1 MAGDGADAA
10 ATAPTPPLRVSVL
23 GPLLVEHE
31 GRPVEIGPPQRQAV
45 FAALVLRGGR
55 HISTAG
61 LVDWVWGDD
70 PPHKAE
76 AAIRAHVSV
85 LRRVLEPR
93 RASRSPSGVV
103 VSGSSGY
110 AMPPAVASLDAARFR
125 ALVAEAE
132 SHREQGRPLQAG
144 QALRSG
150 LDLWRGEDA
159 LPGIPGPG
167 SASARRVLEEERLT
181 AWEDYL
187 DGELSRR
194 GLERPVHSALIRALA
209 NRPHRERLH
218 GLLVRA
224 FWRQGRRA
232 EALAA
237 YASARDVLLADL
249 GVEPGAALQE
259 LHRRL
264 VADEPLEPE
273 AGRAAVPAPP
283 AEEEPDRSSG
293 GPSFVDAMGPTVGVE
308 AEPPPTV
315 FARDHAGPLPRC
327 PPLLGRG
334 VTVGMVAEAL
344 REARDGLHA
353 GTVLVRGLPGI
364 GTSAVALAGARAAIE
379 AFPGGGVVLGRE
391 ASDRAWTQA
400 LTELDPREACLLVV
414 DGCREPEDGV
424 RAMRARDDLHTA
436 GAEDVV
442 VLTTGTHR
450 LPRVRGR
457 RIEVAP
463 LDEAESTTLFARAL
477 GDRRAETERAAV
489 AVIVGL
495 HSGFPQILEATA
507 GVLASRPSWSLT
519 DWVNDLMV
527 RQGSWSSLQRHGLGL
542 FFTPHY
548 DALDVAEATVFRA
561 GGLHPFAPLTVDVLG
576 AMLAVP
582 ADRVMFLLERLHD
595 RGLLESPR
603 PAEYLMPF
611 LLWNYARIVGLAD
624 DDPAVRAGQA
634 DRMLAW
640 YRDRLAERA
649 EVLATGFDVEAA
661 GWVDKHRG
669 ALESL
674 RHEYAGHPTGRAVSD
689 LLDATD
695 AVRQAGRAD

>member
-1 MAGDGADAA
+1 MSGDGADAA
-10 ATAPTPPLRVSVL
+10 ATAPTPALRVSVL
-23 GPLLVEHE
+23 GPLVVEHE

-70 PPHKAE
+70 PPDKAE

-85 LRRVLEPR
+85 LRRVLEPH
-93 RASRSPSGVV
+93 RASRAPSNVV
-103 VSGSSGY
+103 LSGSSGY

-144 QALRSG
+144 QALRSA
-150 LDLWRGEDA
+150 LDLWHGEDA

-218 GLLVRA
+218 GLLIRA
-224 FWRQGRRA
+224 YWRQGRRA

-273 AGRAAVPAPP
+273 VGRGAVPAPR
-283 AEEEPDRSSG
+283 AEPEPHPPSG
-293 GPSFVDAMGPTVGVE
+293 TDPSFVDAMGPTVGEE

-315 FARDHAGPLPRC
+315 FDRDRAGSLPRC

-334 VTVGMVAEAL
+334 TTVGMVAEAL

-364 GTSAVALAGARAAIE
+364 GTSAAALAGARAAID
-379 AFPGGGVVLGRE
+379 AFPGGAVVLGRE

-400 LTELDPREACLLVV
+400 LAELDPREACLLLV

-424 RAMRARDDLHTA
+424 RAMRARDELRAA

-442 VLTTGTHR
+442 VLTAGIHR

-463 LDEAESTTLFARAL
+463 LDEAESTTLFARQL

-548 DALDVAEATVFRA
+548 DALDVAEATVFRV
-561 GGLHPFAPLTVDVLG
+561 GGLHPFAPLTVDVLE

-634 DRMLAW
+634 DRMLGW

-649 EVLATGFDVEAA
+649 EVLGTGPDDEAA

-674 RHEYAGHPTGRAVSD
+674 RYEYADHPTGQAIST
-689 LLDATD
+689 LLDASD
-695 AVRQAGRAD
+695 AARKA